1 MFDFTLLE
9 IALIQISGT
18 LIVAVMV
25 VRKLWRMW
33 GEVKWERKRNLQL
46 WESHT
51 RALAQI
57 EDALRL
63 TETREDMDKN
73 PSRWRGRKI
82 LKHLKTA
89 RTELKTNPHRST

>member
-1 MFDFTLLE
+1 MFDFTLFE

-25 VRKLWRMW
+25 VRKMWRMW
-33 GEVKWERKRNLQL
+33 SEVKWERKRNLQL

-57 EDALRL
+57 EDAIQECEGYKDLERSPWVLKQLEVARDELR
-63 TETREDMDKN
+63 
-73 PSRWRGRKI
+73 I
-82 LKHLKTA
+82 
-89 RTELKTNPHRST
+89 NPHRST